1 VKPNST
7 RERIFVLLILALCF
21 AVRAGFASAFWD
33 AGFVSKG
40 TEVSWWSIADHV
52 AHGDGYVYAQG
63 VMPTARRGPV
73 PILLFALL
81 IQVFGEQ
88 AYPAPVLIVQWLADV
103 GTCYVLYL
111 IATEVFQS
119 RRVARWAMLLFAL
132 YIPEMTWLKAGS
144 EQIYTFLLACFTL
157 YLVRSLVR
165 PTSRNLLWAGAWLG
179 LATLTRPTAQA
190 FPVLIPALFLI
201 VRGRDWRLAGR
212 ATLVILASFM
222 ALLAPWT
229 VRNYLVFR
237 TFIPTNTVSGYLL
250 LRDSSAIAADDY
262 WRIRGESEFKPVFD
276 EILASR
282 GLSRQD
288 SSEVELDAA
297 YRQEAVKR
305 ILQYPLRYLVLC
317 LMRFLTLWFNVSPGN
332 PASMLSLAN
341 MAGNVLLLLLAL
353 GAYAF
358 YRGPWTRLSLASTAL
373 ILYFTAL
380 HVAIVAEFR
389 YIWPVLPYLMMLV
402 AFTLAE
408 GAPAVIARARSPAP
422 VSGPSLAQ

>member
-1 VKPNST
+1 MKPNSS
-7 RERIFVLLILALCF
+7 RERIFVLLILAVCF
-21 AVRAGFASAFWD
+21 AVRAGFANAFWD

-40 TEVSWWSIADHV
+40 TEVSWWSIAAHV

-73 PILLFALL
+73 PVLLFAFL
-81 IQVFGEQ
+81 IKLFGEQ

-111 IATEVFQS
+111 IALEVFQS
-119 RRVARWAMLLFAL
+119 RRVAKWAMILFAL

-157 YLVRSLVR
+157 YLIRSLVR
-165 PTSRNLLWAGAWLG
+165 PTARNLLSTGALLG

-190 FPVLIPALFLI
+190 FPVLIPALFLV

-212 ATLVILASFM
+212 ATLVILVSFVTV
-222 ALLAPWT
+222 LAPWI
-229 VRNYLVFR
+229 VRNYLVFK

-250 LRDSSAIAADDY
+250 LRDHSTIATEDY

-305 ILQYPLRYLVLC
+305 ILQYPQRYLVLC

-332 PASMLSLAN
+332 PASALSFAN

-358 YRGPWTRLSLASTAL
+358 YRGTWTRLSLASTAL

-380 HVAIVAEFR
+380 HMALVAEFR
-389 YIWPVLPYLMMLV
+389 YIWPVVPYLLMLV
-402 AFTLAE
+402 ALVLVRGMQAVAARFYPGISLRSAE
-408 GAPAVIARARSPAP
+408 SQ
-422 VSGPSLAQ
+422 L